1 MTEVEATTYLIERG
15 DRHGLSLQDVR
26 EMIPLSIRD
35 DVVKSAVFVEQRD
48 FSHDLPQSTHPE
60 LANDPTNIMLED
72 PSANRSR
79 GAVEMTNLEELVATL
94 DNEVL
99 AAQIDVSPTG
109 GIDIIPDFIPVF
121 GLV

>member
-15 DRHGLSLQDVR
+15 DRHGLSLQ
-26 EMIPLSIRD
+26 EIKSMIPSSIRD
-35 DVVKSAVFVEQRD
+35 DAVKCAEFAEQRD
-48 FSHDLPQSTHPE
+48 LSHDLPQSTHPE
-60 LANDPTNIMLED
+60 LANDPSNIMFED

-99 AAQIDVSPTG
+99 AAQIDISHS
-109 GIDIIPDFIPVF
+109 GIDIIPDFVPIF

>member
-15 DRHGLSLQDVR
+15 DRYGLSLQQMKD
-26 EMIPLSIRD
+26 MIPLSIRD
-35 DVVKSAVFVEQRD
+35 DAVKCAEFAELRD
-48 FSHDLPQSTHPE
+48 LSHDLPQSTHPE
-60 LANDPTNIMLED
+60 LANDPSNIMFED

-99 AAQIDVSPTG
+99 AAQIDLSPTHF
-109 GIDIIPDFIPVF
+109 DIIPDFIPVF